1 LTLDLRLSEERG
13 LDLLADIR
21 IQRVSHAAPVIG
33 VTMPAATDVGATFSI
48 ANLQCKPIRSDEIQ
62 AAMSC
67 FRLLQ
72 PGCASMLVIDD
83 DPLALDV
90 MRATL
95 KSIDIDAVCVLNGR
109 DAWRNIDQL
118 RSDAINLDLIDASV
132 RRLSGAGRVAAAGRL
147 ARRDPYSAGSA

>member
-21 IQRVSHAAPVIG
+21 IQRASHAAPVIG

-95 KSIDIDAVCVLNGR
+95 KRHRHRCGVRAER
-109 DAWRNIDQL
+109 A
-118 RSDAINLDLIDASV
+118 
-132 RRLSGAGRVAAAGRL
+132 RRLAQHRPVALRCHQSRFDRCLCSTAFRCWTRCSGWSPGAT
-147 ARRDPYSAGSA
+147 